1 MYLESKYS
9 FGCSI
14 SAVIKWS
21 NHRWYRRKK
30 KLSEAFNIDINT
42 QNDKIEKMKPK
53 FNLVKQKL
61 PLGI

>member
-21 NHRWYRRKK
+21 NHHRRKK

-53 FNLVKQKL
+53 FNLVKHKL
-61 PLGI
+61 P

>member
-21 NHRWYRRKK
+21 NHHRRKK

-42 QNDKIEKMKPK
+42 QDDKIEKMKPK